1 MAKKVRNIKKASIHI
16 DMTPLVDVIMLLLT
30 FFMLT
35 ATFKAAESE
44 AVQVSLP
51 QSIYSDPDNKMR
63 ETDVMTLTLTP
74 TGDVFVDV
82 DNYKIRT
89 KVFGEEFAIGV
100 YHPDST
106 TKSEIETTGSIG
118 SKELKRKAV
127 MLNKQQFEKVLIDLK
142 AALRSTSGNPKAEF
156 QVVVKGDKESNY
168 GVVEDLMASL
178 HETQNK
184 VFSLV
189 TIIKADT
196 KKE

>member
-44 AVQVSLP
+44 AVMVSLP

-63 ETDVMTLTLTP
+63 ETDVLTLTLTSK
-74 TGDVFVDV
+74 GDVFVDV
-82 DNYKIRT
+82 DNYKVRQR
-89 KVFGEEFAIGV
+89 VFGEEFAIGV

-106 TKSEIETTGSIG
+106 SKSEIETKGTVGD
-118 SKELKRKAV
+118 KEVKRKV
-127 MLNKQQFEKVLIDLK
+127 VTLNKAQFEKVLVDLK
-142 AALRSTSGNPKAEF
+142 TALRSATGNPKAEF
-156 QVVVKGDKESNY
+156 QVVVKGDKDTDY
-168 GVVEDLMASL
+168 GIVEDLMDSL

-184 VFSLV
+184 IFSLV

>member
-189 TIIKADT
+189 TIIKKNK

>member
-1 MAKKVRNIKKASIHI
+1 MIKKVREIKKASIHI

-44 AVQVSLP
+44 AVTVSLP
-51 QSIYSDPDNKMR
+51 QSVYSDPDNKMR
-63 ETDVMTLTLTP
+63 ENDVMTLTLSEK
-74 TGDVFVDV
+74 GDVFVDV
-82 DNYKIRT
+82 DNYKVRQ

-106 TKSEIETTGSIG
+106 TKSEIELKGTVGEKDI
-118 SKELKRKAV
+118 KRKVV
-127 MLNKQQFEKVLIDLK
+127 MLNKAQFEKVLIDMK
-142 AALRSTSGNPKAEF
+142 TTLRSTSGNPKAEF
-156 QVVVKGDKESNY
+156 QVVVKGDKNTDY
-168 GVVEDLMASL
+168 GIVEDLMESL

-184 VFSLV
+184 IFSLV
-189 TIIKADT
+189 TIIKAE

>member
-1 MAKKVRNIKKASIHI
+1 MAKKVRDIKKASIHI

-44 AVQVSLP
+44 AVTVSLP

-63 ETDVMTLTLTP
+63 ENDVLTLTLTNK
-74 TGDVFVDV
+74 GDVFVDV
-82 DNYKIRT
+82 DNYKVRQ

-106 TKSEIETTGSIG
+106 TKSEIELKGTVGDKDI
-118 SKELKRKAV
+118 KRKV
-127 MLNKQQFEKVLIDLK
+127 IMMNKAQFEKVLIDLK
-142 AALRSTSGNPKAEF
+142 TTLRSTSGNPKAEF
-156 QVVVKGDKESNY
+156 QVVVKGDKDTDY
-168 GVVEDLMASL
+168 GIVEDLMDSL

-184 VFSLV
+184 IFSLV
-189 TIIKADT
+189 TIIKPD

>member
-1 MAKKVRNIKKASIHI
+1 MAKKVRNIKKAEIHI

-44 AVQVSLP
+44 AVEVSLP

-63 ETDVMTLTLTP
+63 ENDVLTLTLTSK
-74 TGDVFVDV
+74 GDVFVDV
-82 DNYKIRT
+82 DNYKVRQ

-106 TKSEIETTGSIG
+106 SKSEIETKGSIG
-118 SKELKRKAV
+118 GKDVKRKVV
-127 MLNKQQFEKVLIDLK
+127 MLNKAQFEKVLVDLK
-142 AALRSTSGNPKAEF
+142 TALRSTSGNSKAEF
-156 QVVVKGDKESNY
+156 QVVVKGDKDTDY
-168 GVVEDLMASL
+168 GIVEDLMDSL

-184 VFSLV
+184 IFSLV
-189 TIIKADT
+189 TTIKAE

>member
-44 AVQVSLP
+44 AVEVSLP

-63 ETDVMTLTLTP
+63 ETDVLTLTLTSK
-74 TGDVFVDV
+74 GDVFVDV
-82 DNYKIRT
+82 DNYKVRT

-106 TKSEIETTGSIG
+106 SKSEIETTGTIG

-127 MLNKQQFEKVLIDLK
+127 MLNKQQFEKVLVDLK
-142 AALRSTSGNPKAEF
+142 SALRSTSGNPKAEF

-168 GVVEDLMASL
+168 GVVEDLMESL

-189 TIIKADT
+189 TTIKADT

>member
-44 AVQVSLP
+44 AVMVSLP

-63 ETDVMTLTLTP
+63 ETDVLTLTLTSK
-74 TGDVFVDV
+74 GDVFVDV
-82 DNYKIRT
+82 DNYKVRQR
-89 KVFGEEFAIGV
+89 VFGEEFAIGV

-106 TKSEIETTGSIG
+106 SKSEIETKGTVGD
-118 SKELKRKAV
+118 KEIKRKV
-127 MLNKQQFEKVLIDLK
+127 VSLNKAQFEKVLVDLK
-142 AALRSTSGNPKAEF
+142 TALRSATGNPKAEF
-156 QVVVKGDKESNY
+156 QVVVKGDKDTDY
-168 GVVEDLMASL
+168 GIVEDLMDSL

-184 VFSLV
+184 IFSLV

>member
-1 MAKKVRNIKKASIHI
+1 MVKKVREIKKASIHI

-44 AVQVSLP
+44 AVEVSLP

-63 ETDVMTLTLTP
+63 ENDVLTLTLTNK
-74 TGDVFVDV
+74 GDVIVDV
-82 DNYKIRT
+82 DSYKIRQ

-106 TKSEIETTGSIG
+106 TKSEVETKGTVGN
-118 SKELKRKAV
+118 KELKRKAV
-127 MLNKQQFEKVLIDLK
+127 LLNKAQFEKVLVDLK
-142 AALRSTSGNPKAEF
+142 SSLRSISGNPKAEF
-156 QVVVKGDKESNY
+156 QVVVKGDKDVDY
-168 GVVEDLMASL
+168 GIVEDLMDSL

-184 VFSLV
+184 IFSLV
-189 TIIKADT
+189 TMIKAD

>member
-1 MAKKVRNIKKASIHI
+1 MAKKVRDIKKASIHI

-44 AVQVSLP
+44 AVTVSLP

-63 ETDVMTLTLTP
+63 ENDVLTLTLTSK
-74 TGDVFVDV
+74 GDVFVDV
-82 DNYKIRT
+82 DNYKVRS
-89 KVFGEEFAIGV
+89 KVFGEEFGIGV

-106 TKSEIETTGSIG
+106 SRSEIEMKGTVGD
-118 SKELKRKAV
+118 KEVKRKV
-127 MLNKQQFEKVLIDLK
+127 VVLNKAQFEKVLVDLK
-142 AALRSTSGNPKAEF
+142 TTLRSVTGNPKAEF
-156 QVVVKGDKESNY
+156 QVVVKGDKETDY
-168 GVVEDLMASL
+168 GIVEDLMESL

-189 TIIKADT
+189 TIIKAD

>member
-1 MAKKVRNIKKASIHI
+1 MAKKVRDIRKASIHI

-44 AVQVSLP
+44 AVTVSLP

-63 ETDVMTLTLTP
+63 ENDVLTLTI
-74 TGDVFVDV
+74 TSEGDVFVDV
-82 DNYKIRT
+82 DAYKVRQ
-89 KVFGEEFAIGV
+89 KVFGDEFAIGV

-106 TKSEIETTGSIG
+106 TKSEIETKGMVG
-118 SKELKRKAV
+118 NKEVKRKIV
-127 MLNKQQFEKVLIDLK
+127 MLNRAQFEKVLVDLK
-142 AALRSTSGNPKAEF
+142 TTLRSLTGNPKAEY
-156 QVVVKGDKESNY
+156 QVVVKGDRETNY
-168 GVVEDLMASL
+168 GIVEDLMESL

-184 VFSLV
+184 IFSLV
-189 TIIKADT
+189 TMIKAD

>member
-1 MAKKVRNIKKASIHI
+1 MAKKVRNIRKASIHI

-44 AVQVSLP
+44 AVTVSLP
-51 QSIYSDPDNKMR
+51 QSVYSDPDNKMR
-63 ETDVMTLTLTP
+63 ENDVMTLTITSK
-74 TGDVFVDV
+74 GDVFVDV
-82 DNYKIRT
+82 DNYKVRQ

-106 TKSEIETTGSIG
+106 SKSEIELKGSIG
-118 SKELKRKAV
+118 DKDIKRKVIMMNRA
-127 MLNKQQFEKVLIDLK
+127 QFEKVLVDLK
-142 AALRSTSGNPKAEF
+142 TTLRSTSGNSKAEF
-156 QVVVKGDKESNY
+156 QVVIKGDKDSDY
-168 GVVEDLMASL
+168 GVVEDLMDSL

-184 VFSLV
+184 IFSLV
-189 TIIKADT
+189 TVIKAD

>member
-44 AVQVSLP
+44 AVEVSLP

-63 ETDVMTLTLTP
+63 ENDVLTLTLTDK
-74 TGDVFVDV
+74 GDVFLDV
-82 DNYKIRT
+82 DAYKIRQ
-89 KVFGEEFAIGV
+89 KVFGDEFAIGV

-106 TKSEIETTGSIG
+106 TKSEIETKGMIG
-118 SKELKRKAV
+118 NKEVKRKIV
-127 MLNKQQFEKVLIDLK
+127 MLNKAQFEKALVDLK
-142 AALRSTSGNPKAEF
+142 TTLRSVSGNSKAEF
-156 QVVVKGDKESNY
+156 QVVVKGDKDTDY
-168 GVVEDLMASL
+168 GIVEDLMESL

-184 VFSLV
+184 IFSLV
-189 TIIKADT
+189 TTIKQD

>member
-1 MAKKVRNIKKASIHI
+1 MAKKVRNIRKASIHI

-44 AVQVSLP
+44 AVEVKLP

-63 ETDVMTLTLTP
+63 ETDVLTLTLTSK
-74 TGDVFVDV
+74 GDVFVDV
-82 DNYKIRT
+82 DNYKVRT

-106 TKSEIETTGSIG
+106 SKSEIETTGQIG
-118 SKELKRKAV
+118 NKELKRKAV
-127 MLNKQQFEKVLIDLK
+127 MLNKAQFEKVLVDLK
-142 AALRSTSGNPKAEF
+142 STLRSVTGNPKAEF
-156 QVVVKGDKESNY
+156 QVVVKGDRDSNY
-168 GVVEDLMASL
+168 GVVEDLMDSL

-189 TIIKADT
+189 TIIKPDT

>member
-44 AVQVSLP
+44 AVQVALP

-63 ETDVMTLTLTP
+63 ETDVMTLTLTA

-82 DNYKIRT
+82 DNYKVRT

-106 TKSEIETTGSIG
+106 TKSEIETTGTIG

-127 MLNKQQFEKVLIDLK
+127 MLNRQQFEKVLVDLK
-142 AALRSTSGNPKAEF
+142 AALRSSSGNPKAEF

-168 GVVEDLMASL
+168 GVVEDLMESL

-196 KKE
+196 KKD

>member
-1 MAKKVRNIKKASIHI
+1 MVKKVREIKKASIHI

-44 AVQVSLP
+44 AVEVSLP

-63 ETDVMTLTLTP
+63 ENDVLTLTLTSK
-74 TGDVFVDV
+74 GDVIVDV
-82 DNYKIRT
+82 DSYKIRQ

-106 TKSEIETTGSIG
+106 TKSEVETKGTVGN
-118 SKELKRKAV
+118 KELKRKAIL
-127 MLNKQQFEKVLIDLK
+127 LNKAQFEKVLVDLK
-142 AALRSTSGNPKAEF
+142 SSLRSISGNPKAEF
-156 QVVVKGDKESNY
+156 QVVIKGDKDTDY
-168 GVVEDLMASL
+168 GVVEDLMDSL

-184 VFSLV
+184 IFSLV
-189 TIIKADT
+189 TMIKAD

>member
-1 MAKKVRNIKKASIHI
+1 MAKKVRNIRKASIHI

-44 AVQVSLP
+44 AVTVSLP

-63 ETDVMTLTLTP
+63 ENDVLTLTLTSE
-74 TGDVFVDV
+74 GDVFVDV
-82 DNYKIRT
+82 DAYKIRQ
-89 KVFGEEFAIGV
+89 KVFGDEFGIGV

-106 TKSEIETTGSIG
+106 SKSEIETKGMVG
-118 SKELKRKAV
+118 NKEVKRKII
-127 MLNKQQFEKVLIDLK
+127 MLNKAQFEKVLIDLK
-142 AALRSTSGNPKAEF
+142 STLRSLSGNPKAEF
-156 QVVVKGDKESNY
+156 QVVIKGDKDTDY
-168 GVVEDLMASL
+168 GIVEDIMDSL

-189 TIIKADT
+189 TMIKAD

>member
-44 AVQVSLP
+44 AVEVSLP

-63 ETDVMTLTLTP
+63 ENDVLTLTLTDK
-74 TGDVFVDV
+74 GDVFLDV
-82 DNYKIRT
+82 DAYKIRQ
-89 KVFGEEFAIGV
+89 KVFGDEFAIGV

-106 TKSEIETTGSIG
+106 TKSEIETKGTIG
-118 SKELKRKAV
+118 NKEVKRKII
-127 MLNKQQFEKVLIDLK
+127 MLNKAQFEKALVDLK
-142 AALRSTSGNPKAEF
+142 TTLRSVSGNSKAEF
-156 QVVVKGDKESNY
+156 QVVVKGDKDTDY
-168 GVVEDLMASL
+168 GIVEDLMESL

-184 VFSLV
+184 IFSLV
-189 TIIKADT
+189 TTIKPD

>member
-1 MAKKVRNIKKASIHI
+1 MAKKVRDIKKASIHI

-44 AVQVSLP
+44 AVMVSLP

-63 ETDVMTLTLTP
+63 ETDVLTLTLTSK
-74 TGDVFVDV
+74 GDVFVDV
-82 DNYKIRT
+82 DNYKVRQR
-89 KVFGEEFAIGV
+89 VFGEEFAIGV

-106 TKSEIETTGSIG
+106 SKSEIETKGTVGD
-118 SKELKRKAV
+118 KEVKRKV
-127 MLNKQQFEKVLIDLK
+127 VTLNKAQFEKVLVDLK
-142 AALRSTSGNPKAEF
+142 TALRSATGNPKAEF
-156 QVVVKGDKESNY
+156 QVVVKGDKDTDY
-168 GVVEDLMASL
+168 GIVEDLMDSL

-184 VFSLV
+184 IFSLV

>member
-1 MAKKVRNIKKASIHI
+1 MAIKKVRNIKKASIHI

-44 AVQVSLP
+44 AVEVSLP

-63 ETDVMTLTLTP
+63 ETDVLTLSLTEK
-74 TGDVFVDV
+74 GDVFLDV
-82 DNYKIRT
+82 DNYKVRQ
-89 KVFGEEFAIGV
+89 KVFGDEFAIGV

-106 TKSEIETTGSIG
+106 SKSEIETTGSIG
-118 SKELKRKAV
+118 NKEVKRKV
-127 MLNKQQFEKVLIDLK
+127 MLLNKQQFEKALVDLK
-142 AALRSTSGNPKAEF
+142 STLRSTSGNPKAEF
-156 QVVVKGDKESNY
+156 QVVIKGDKNSNY
-168 GVVEDLMASL
+168 GVVEDLMESL

-189 TIIKADT
+189 TTIKAD

>member
-1 MAKKVRNIKKASIHI
+1 MAKKVRDIKKASIHI

-35 ATFKAAESE
+35 ATLKAAESE
-44 AVQVSLP
+44 AVMVSLP

-63 ETDVMTLTLTP
+63 ETDVLTLTLTSK
-74 TGDVFVDV
+74 GDVFVDV
-82 DNYKIRT
+82 DNYKVRQR
-89 KVFGEEFAIGV
+89 VFGEEFAIGV

-106 TKSEIETTGSIG
+106 SKSEIETKGTVGD
-118 SKELKRKAV
+118 KEVKRKV
-127 MLNKQQFEKVLIDLK
+127 VTLNKAQFEKVLVDLK
-142 AALRSTSGNPKAEF
+142 TALRSATGNPKAEF
-156 QVVVKGDKESNY
+156 QVVVKGDKDTDY
-168 GVVEDLMASL
+168 GIVEDLMDSL

-184 VFSLV
+184 IFSLV

>member
-1 MAKKVRNIKKASIHI
+1 MAKKVRDIKKASIHI

-44 AVQVSLP
+44 AVEVSLP

-63 ETDVMTLTLTP
+63 ETDVLTLTLTNK
-74 TGDVFVDV
+74 GDVFVDV
-82 DNYKIRT
+82 DNYKIRA
-89 KVFGEEFAIGV
+89 KVFGDEFGIGV
-100 YHPDST
+100 FHPDST
-106 TKSEIETTGSIG
+106 TRSEIEMKGTVGD
-118 SKELKRKAV
+118 KEVKRKV
-127 MLNKQQFEKVLIDLK
+127 VVLNKAQFEKVLVDLK
-142 AALRSTSGNPKAEF
+142 TTLRSVSGNPKAEF
-156 QVVVKGDKESNY
+156 QVVVKGDKETDY
-168 GVVEDLMASL
+168 GVVEDLMDSL

-189 TIIKADT
+189 TIIKAD

>member
-1 MAKKVRNIKKASIHI
+1 MAKKVRDIRKASIHI

-44 AVQVSLP
+44 AVTVSLP

-63 ETDVMTLTLTP
+63 ENDVLTLTI
-74 TGDVFVDV
+74 TSEGDVFVDV
-82 DNYKIRT
+82 DAYKVRQ
-89 KVFGEEFAIGV
+89 KVFGDEFAIGV

-106 TKSEIETTGSIG
+106 TKSEIETKGMVG
-118 SKELKRKAV
+118 NKEVKRKII
-127 MLNKQQFEKVLIDLK
+127 MLNRAQFEKVLVDLK
-142 AALRSTSGNPKAEF
+142 TTLRSLTGNPKAEY
-156 QVVVKGDKESNY
+156 QVVVKGDRETNY
-168 GVVEDLMASL
+168 GIVEDLMESL

-189 TIIKADT
+189 TMIKAD

>member
-63 ETDVMTLTLTP
+63 ETDVMTLTLTA

-82 DNYKIRT
+82 DNYKVRT

-106 TKSEIETTGSIG
+106 SKSEIETTGTIG

-127 MLNKQQFEKVLIDLK
+127 MLNRQQFEKVLVDLK

-168 GVVEDLMASL
+168 GVVEDLMESL

-196 KKE
+196 KKD